1 METRARAQQ
10 QHRTQLVQTH
20 ALHAQRTEAEM
31 VKRQKPERKKLH
43 RFVLQS
49 STKADKMEKI
59 GGERGGDDGYGMK
72 SKHHQRLAHA
82 HHERTQGS
90 QATYHSST

>member
-1 METRARAQQ
+1 
-10 QHRTQLVQTH
+10 
-20 ALHAQRTEAEM
+20 M

-43 RFVLQS
+43 RFVSQS

-59 GGERGGDDGYGMK
+59 GARGGGDGYGMK

-90 QATYHSST
+90 QATYHSMYVEMGDGRPNNWSVDGWLFHHSENR